1 MEGGKV
7 NVLLQSPIHICAH
20 KSIAA
25 VAEAEAEAA
34 NFQIETI
41 DRKNDLHIKWGLQS
55 SQQRGKE
62 EVGKIEC
69 EKVEENNAKTE

>member
-1 MEGGKV
+1 MGGRGDEKV

-25 VAEAEAEAA
+25 EAEAEAGEAA

-55 SQQRGKE
+55 SQQR
-62 EVGKIEC
+62 
-69 EKVEENNAKTE
+69 EKNSKLERLNVRMLKK